1 MSTYVS
7 GPYTSGR
14 LLRDVRAV
22 EDAITQEFLERGPTT
37 NPTDQ
42 KSMTERM
49 LDVSQGRNSVIF
61 DDQGNPSIMVRV
73 PAYTLDLVG
82 LGDYRTLH
90 PAFIVDGNAVPE
102 FWVGKYQASRAG
114 SGSTQRA
121 VSLRGLDP
129 WAAID
134 FDNARNAV
142 LDKNGDGPGHW
153 HLMTNAEWAAIA
165 LWCYANGYYPRGN
178 NQYGRDYTRT
188 DEKGSATYVTG
199 GNIGRVGGGT
209 GPVGWSHDGTPF
221 GIWDLNGNVWE
232 WVGGFRLNDG
242 EIHILP
248 NNDAALS
255 TADQSADSP
264 QWRAIMPDGT
274 LVEPGTDG
282 TLKFDATGAN
292 GAGNPILNT
301 KVESQSTGNES
312 ANVLFRD
319 LQAAPGVDV
328 PPVLRQLGIAPIGS
342 GQPGRLYVRNIGER
356 LSRRGGAWADSSN
369 AGAFALA
376 LILAP
381 AYSDYISGFRAAFVI

>member
-82 LGDYRTLH
+82 LGGYRALH
-90 PAFIVDGNAVPE
+90 PAFIVGGTAVPE
-102 FWVGKYQASRAG
+102 FWVGKYQASRVG
-114 SGSTQRA
+114 SGNNQRA

-129 WAAID
+129 WTAIA

-142 LDKNGDGPGHW
+142 LAKNGGGPGHW

-188 DEKGSATYVTG
+188 DEKGSATFVTG

-209 GPVGWSHDGTPF
+209 GPVGWSHDGSPF

-232 WVGGFRLNDG
+232 WVGGFRLNNG
-242 EIHILP
+242 EINILP

-255 TADQSADSP
+255 TANQSADSP
-264 QWRAIMPDGT
+264 QWRAIMPNGT

-282 TLKFDATGAN
+282 TLKYNSVEGLHVATESD
-292 GAGNPILNT
+292 LNT
-301 KVESQSTGNES
+301 RSTDRIFASLEVAAGVEI
-312 ANVLFRD
+312 
-319 LQAAPGVDV
+319 
-328 PPVLRQLGIAPIGS
+328 PPVLKALGLFPTGSIGTD
-342 GQPGRLYVRNIGER
+342 RFYAVTAGEQVP
-356 LSRRGGAWADSSN
+356 SRGGSWTFASN
-369 AGAFALA
+369 AGVFALY
-376 LILAP
+376 LSAP
-381 AYSDYISGFRAAFVI
+381 RSNTSTNTGFRLAYIL

>member
-90 PAFIVDGNAVPE
+90 PAFIVDGNAVSE
-102 FWVGKYQASRAG
+102 FWVGKYQASQAG
-114 SGSTQRA
+114 SGSNQRA

-129 WAAID
+129 WVSIN

-142 LDKNGDGPGHW
+142 LNKNGDGPGHW
-153 HLMTNAEWAAIA
+153 HLMTDAEWAAIA

-188 DEKGSATYVTG
+188 DEKGSATYVTD

-232 WVGGFRLNDG
+232 WVGGLRVNDG
-242 EIHILP
+242 EINILP

-274 LVEPGTDG
+274 LVDPGTDG
-282 TLKFDATGAN
+282 TLKYNSVGGLHVATESDLNTESTNRVFDSLEAATG
-292 GAGNPILNT
+292 
-301 KVESQSTGNES
+301 VEIPS
-312 ANVLFRD
+312 VLKE
-319 LQAAPGVDV
+319 
-328 PPVLRQLGIAPIGS
+328 LGLFPIGS
-342 GQPGRLYVRNIGER
+342 IGTDRFYAVTAGER
-356 LSRRGGAWADSSN
+356 LPRRGGRWTGTSY
-369 AGAFALA
+369 AGVFALYLSA
-376 LILAP
+376 ARSSTSADDGFRP
-381 AYSDYISGFRAAFVI
+381 AYIL

>member
-73 PAYTLDLVG
+73 PAYTLDLVD
-82 LGDYRTLH
+82 LGGYRTLH
-90 PAFIVDGNAVPE
+90 PAFIVGGTAVPE
-102 FWVGKYQASRAG
+102 FWVGKYQASRVG
-114 SGSTQRA
+114 SGNNQRA

-129 WAAID
+129 WTLID

-142 LDKNGDGPGHW
+142 LAKNGGGPGHW

-178 NQYGRDYTRT
+178 NQYSRDYTRT
-188 DEKGSATYVTG
+188 DEKGSVTFITAG
-199 GNIGRVGGGT
+199 SAGRVGGGT
-209 GPVGWSHDGTPF
+209 GPVGWSHDGSPF

-232 WVGGFRLNDG
+232 WVGGLRLNNG
-242 EIHILP
+242 EINILP

-264 QWRAIMPDGT
+264 QWRAIMPNGT
-274 LVEPGTDG
+274 LVAPGTDG
-282 TLKFDATGAN
+282 TLKYNSVGGLHVATESD
-292 GAGNPILNT
+292 LNT
-301 KVESQSTGNES
+301 RSTDRTFASLEAAGVTIPL
-312 ANVLFRD
+312 ALMALGLF
-319 LQAAPGVDV
+319 
-328 PPVLRQLGIAPIGS
+328 PIGS
-342 GQPGRLYVRNIGER
+342 IGTDRIYAVTAGEQIP
-356 LSRRGGAWADSSN
+356 SRGGSWTFTSN
-369 AGAFALA
+369 AGVFALQ
-376 LILAP
+376 LSAP
-381 AYSDYISGFRAAFVI
+381 RAITSTNTGFRLAYIL